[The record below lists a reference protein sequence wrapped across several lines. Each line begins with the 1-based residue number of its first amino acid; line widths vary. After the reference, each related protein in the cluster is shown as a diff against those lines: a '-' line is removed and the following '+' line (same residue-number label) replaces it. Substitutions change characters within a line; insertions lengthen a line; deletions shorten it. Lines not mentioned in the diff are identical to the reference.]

1 MMLLNRITISAYIIS
16 LRSSRIGMVLNNY
29 SGFDHHYI
37 EIDPAVIDNTGIF
50 GANGVSIKSS
60 SATQNTIFVY
70 NITQGQFD
78 GCIWRMALL
87 DSEVVPVQKVG
98 RNINGQRLQNMKEG

>member
-1 MMLLNRITISAYIIS
+1 
-16 LRSSRIGMVLNNY
+16 MVLNNY
-29 SGFDHHYI
+29 SGFGHHYI

-60 SATQNTIFVY
+60 SATQNIIFVY

-78 GCIWRMALL
+78 SCIWRMALL
-87 DSEVVPVQKVG
+87 DSEVFQFKRLG
-98 RNINGQRLQNMKEG
+98 RYIWTKTAEYEIQDDIKI

>member
-1 MMLLNRITISAYIIS
+1 V
-16 LRSSRIGMVLNNY
+16 VLNNY
-29 SGFDHHYI
+29 SGFGHHYV
-37 EIDPAVIDNTGIF
+37 EIDPAVINNRSIF

-60 SATQNTIFVY
+60 SATQNIIFVY

-98 RNINGQRLQNMKEG
+98 RNITGQRLQNMKDRMMISKYELSFFCLFSSIE

>member
-1 MMLLNRITISAYIIS
+1 
-16 LRSSRIGMVLNNY
+16 MVLNNY
-29 SGFDHHYI
+29 SGFGHHYI

-60 SATQNTIFVY
+60 SATQNIIFIY

-78 GCIWRMALL
+78 GWIWRMALL
-87 DSEVVPVQKVG
+87 DSKVVLVQKV
-98 RNINGQRLQNMKEG
+98 RQKYNWTKTAEYERQDDIKI

>member
-1 MMLLNRITISAYIIS
+1 
-16 LRSSRIGMVLNNY
+16 MVLNNY
-29 SGFDHHYI
+29 SGFGHHYV
-37 EIDPAVIDNTGIF
+37 EIDPAVIDNRGIF
-50 GANGVSIKSS
+50 GSNGVSIKSS
-60 SATQNTIFVY
+60 SSTTQNIIFVY

-98 RNINGQRLQNMKEG
+98 RNITGQRL